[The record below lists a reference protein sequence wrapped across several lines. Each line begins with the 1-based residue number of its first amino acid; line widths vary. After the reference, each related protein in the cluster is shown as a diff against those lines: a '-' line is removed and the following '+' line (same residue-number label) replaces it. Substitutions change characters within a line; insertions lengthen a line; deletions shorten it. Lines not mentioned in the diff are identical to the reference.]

1 MSNKEIDIHMSD
13 LDEETKRILAEVNAD
28 AQSSTDDSKDIKK
41 DKKPEH
47 KKTIEWETNSEDTP
61 DSEW

>member
-1 MSNKEIDIHMSD
+1 MSNNES

-28 AQSSTDDSKDIKK
+28 AQSSTNDSKESNKNKKSDERIK
-41 DKKPEH
+41 
-47 KKTIEWETNSEDTP
+47 WETNDIEDP